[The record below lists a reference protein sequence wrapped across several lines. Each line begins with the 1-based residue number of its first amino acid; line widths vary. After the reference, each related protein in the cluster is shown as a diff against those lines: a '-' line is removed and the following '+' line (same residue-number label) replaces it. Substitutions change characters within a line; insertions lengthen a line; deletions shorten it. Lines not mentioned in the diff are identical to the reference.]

1 MNETARTARSA
12 LLSSFPGGPS
22 LTGPVRPPP
31 VPAEQARKERAC
43 NSRPQIP
50 EDHGSK
56 RSHDPDGLDH
66 EPNRMPARVLP
77 LGAAALR
84 THSHRVPH
92 QTRITGISTPSAHPQ
107 RTVQTRDSALAGI
120 GATTWFSHLAGCAS
134 LVEKEPAMYAAFVT
148 VTIDPGKDAEAQAM
162 LASQVVPMVKQ
173 SEGLIAGYWGEPLD
187 GKGLSVV
194 IFDTEEHARAAAP
207 PAGMRPPGSP
217 VVVDTVDFR
226 EIIATA

>member
-1 MNETARTARSA
+1 
-12 LLSSFPGGPS
+12 
-22 LTGPVRPPP
+22 
-31 VPAEQARKERAC
+31 
-43 NSRPQIP
+43 
-50 EDHGSK
+50 
-56 RSHDPDGLDH
+56 
-66 EPNRMPARVLP
+66 
-77 LGAAALR
+77 
-84 THSHRVPH
+84 
-92 QTRITGISTPSAHPQ
+92 
-107 RTVQTRDSALAGI
+107 
-120 GATTWFSHLAGCAS
+120 
-134 LVEKEPAMYAAFVT
+134 MYAAFVT